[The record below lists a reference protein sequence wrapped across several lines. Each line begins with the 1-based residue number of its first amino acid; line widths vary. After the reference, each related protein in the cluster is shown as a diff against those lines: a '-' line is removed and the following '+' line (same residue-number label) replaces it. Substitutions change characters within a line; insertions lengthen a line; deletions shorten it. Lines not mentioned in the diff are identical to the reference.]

1 VRRQLGS
8 RASWG
13 LGWGAEVV
21 AEARTASAFAA
32 TETPRFRP
40 EPPTDRDASLGFAH
54 RGLRAWRL
62 PDSRS
67 SRLSRLH
74 SSMNPQPADLCPPP
88 FVPEARVRVFNRGAT
103 RPEERVR

>member
-1 VRRQLGS
+1 
-8 RASWG
+8 
-13 LGWGAEVV
+13 VV
-21 AEARTASAFAA
+21 AAAGTALPFAA
-32 TETPRFRP
+32 TETPRFHS
-40 EPPTDRDASLGFAH
+40 EPPMDRDASLGFAH
-54 RGLRAWRL
+54 RGLRAWRS

-88 FVPEARVRVFNRGAT
+88 FVPEAREKVFNRGAA